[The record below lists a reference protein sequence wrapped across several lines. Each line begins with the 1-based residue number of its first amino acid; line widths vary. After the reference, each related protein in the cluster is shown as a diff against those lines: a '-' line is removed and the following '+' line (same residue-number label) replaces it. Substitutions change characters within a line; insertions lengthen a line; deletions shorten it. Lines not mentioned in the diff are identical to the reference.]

1 MYILVI
7 FCSRV
12 HRTLYRIPKGS
23 QFANI
28 GVVVVYYKI
37 SWKEN
42 KNDYFFGYV
51 AQCGA
56 FGACELYLDCKNA
69 IHNKL
74 GCPEA
79 TRGQNR
85 G

>member
-1 MYILVI
+1 MYVLVI

-42 KNDYFFGYV
+42 KNDYFLVTWLSVVHLEPVNY
-51 AQCGA
+51 
-56 FGACELYLDCKNA
+56 
-69 IHNKL
+69 
-74 GCPEA
+74 
-79 TRGQNR
+79 T
-85 G
+85 